1 MRNRSGSPRKQSKQK
16 TPEPVAV
23 RVRLSALSTAI
34 SVTPSTTVKKS
45 RSQPNSIDL
54 PRHLLHLRR
63 EAMSNAMTAAHEPT
77 IHYLDSVLSEEE
89 KRCDYGHQWRNI
101 SISRSGRF
109 RSKNKKRD
117 AVDGK
122 LFDAGSGSPK
132 ENEKVWSLLFVRT
145 FIIAPVH
152 CRIRVLKGRDFCE
165 RCLYALNG
173 NDRYLNEILQTS

>member
-132 ENEKVWSLLFVRT
+132 ENEKVSFRSS
-145 FIIAPVH
+145 
-152 CRIRVLKGRDFCE
+152 
-165 RCLYALNG
+165 
-173 NDRYLNEILQTS
+173 TSGYSKTAATVTTGSMTTTGTQGQSQRAQVESYKSFYETNL